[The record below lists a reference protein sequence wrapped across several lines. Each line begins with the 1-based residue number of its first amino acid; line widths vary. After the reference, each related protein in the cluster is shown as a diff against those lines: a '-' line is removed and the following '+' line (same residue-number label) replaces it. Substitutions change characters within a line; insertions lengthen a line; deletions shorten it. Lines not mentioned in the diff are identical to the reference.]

1 MVAVQWDA
9 TKPDH
14 NEDSKV
20 AKALVA
26 ILVFPVVKFV
36 IFQSIPGLH
45 LFNDQANMV
54 LSIIL
59 LFFIAPAVRVA
70 FRRNSRFIVTSFIIL
85 SSFLL
90 FSLLFFSQNSKNI
103 LEHIFRIYFVSF
115 TCLLLAF
122 TLEDYKLFLQLLY
135 RASFISIISGVL
147 MVMSTS
153 FIGVVGV
160 AATEYNMSLSY
171 YMVVPTLIMLLMY
184 CEKEHK
190 KALTFFVLGVL
201 IIIAMGSRGPLL
213 CILSFVFL
221 YAIKWRSLSATRLL
235 IYLLYLVTALAVVLY
250 FENLVLWLYTE
261 LQEYNI
267 NSRTLQLI
275 LIGKL
280 GAPSN
285 RDLIAQE
292 IVGKIVQHPFWGIGL
307 LGDLTSHNIILET
320 LLFYGV
326 PAGSA
331 LLTILSLVI
340 GKSLLYKECKEL
352 SLLILIFFS
361 YAIPDALLNL
371 TVWGKDMFWIYMGFS
386 LTAFTKKQ
394 KKVGVSKL

>member
-1 MVAVQWDA
+1 
-9 TKPDH
+9 
-14 NEDSKV
+14 
-20 AKALVA
+20 
-26 ILVFPVVKFV
+26 
-36 IFQSIPGLH
+36 
-45 LFNDQANMV
+45 MV

-184 CEKEHK
+184 CERNK
-190 KALTFFVLGVL
+190 K
-201 IIIAMGSRGPLL
+201 R
-213 CILSFVFL
+213 
-221 YAIKWRSLSATRLL
+221 
-235 IYLLYLVTALAVVLY
+235 
-250 FENLVLWLYTE
+250 
-261 LQEYNI
+261 
-267 NSRTLQLI
+267 
-275 LIGKL
+275 
-280 GAPSN
+280 
-285 RDLIAQE
+285 
-292 IVGKIVQHPFWGIGL
+292 
-307 LGDLTSHNIILET
+307 
-320 LLFYGV
+320 
-326 PAGSA
+326 
-331 LLTILSLVI
+331 
-340 GKSLLYKECKEL
+340 
-352 SLLILIFFS
+352 
-361 YAIPDALLNL
+361 
-371 TVWGKDMFWIYMGFS
+371 
-386 LTAFTKKQ
+386 
-394 KKVGVSKL
+394 

>member
-1 MVAVQWDA
+1 M
-9 TKPDH
+9 
-14 NEDSKV
+14 
-20 AKALVA
+20 
-26 ILVFPVVKFV
+26 
-36 IFQSIPGLH
+36 
-45 LFNDQANMV
+45 
-54 LSIIL
+54 
-59 LFFIAPAVRVA
+59 
-70 FRRNSRFIVTSFIIL
+70 
-85 SSFLL
+85 
-90 FSLLFFSQNSKNI
+90 
-103 LEHIFRIYFVSF
+103 
-115 TCLLLAF
+115 
-122 TLEDYKLFLQLLY
+122 
-135 RASFISIISGVL
+135 
-147 MVMSTS
+147 
-153 FIGVVGV
+153 
-160 AATEYNMSLSY
+160 
-171 YMVVPTLIMLLMY
+171 
-184 CEKEHK
+184 
-190 KALTFFVLGVL
+190 
-201 IIIAMGSRGPLL
+201 
-213 CILSFVFL
+213 
-221 YAIKWRSLSATRLL
+221 
-235 IYLLYLVTALAVVLY
+235 TALAVVLY

-340 GKSLLYKECKEL
+340 GKSLLYRNARA
-352 SLLILIFFS
+352 IAIDFDIFS

-386 LTAFTKKQ
+386 LTAFTKSRRRLVFQNYEQDK
-394 KKVGVSKL
+394 GSPCSSKDGKWGRY